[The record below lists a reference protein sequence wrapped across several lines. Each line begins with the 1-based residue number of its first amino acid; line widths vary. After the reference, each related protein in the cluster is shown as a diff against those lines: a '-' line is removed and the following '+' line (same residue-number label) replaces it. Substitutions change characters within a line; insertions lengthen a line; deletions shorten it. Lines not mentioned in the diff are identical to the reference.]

1 VLDREAILA
10 RLDKLD
16 EYAKI
21 LRELQKAA
29 QSDFVADYHLYG
41 LAERYLQLSIECI
54 IDIGSLCITGLGLR
68 KPEDGQEVIDI
79 LREHK
84 VITDDLAARFEG
96 IVGFRNILVHE
107 YTRIDRYIVYQSLH
121 SHVSDL
127 EQFAGQ
133 ILALLKSA
141 ES

>member
-1 VLDREAILA
+1 MLDGEAILA

-16 EYAKI
+16 EYVRI

-29 QSDFVADYHLYG
+29 KSDFVADYHLHG
-41 LAERYLQLSIECI
+41 LAERYLQLCIECMV
-54 IDIGSLCITGLGLR
+54 DIGSLCITGLGLR
-68 KPEDGQEVIDI
+68 KPQDGQEVIDI

-84 VITDDLAARFEG
+84 IIHDDLAARFEG

-107 YTRIDRYIVYQSLH
+107 YTRIDRNIVYQSLH

-127 EQFAGQ
+127 SQFAEQ
-133 ILALLKSA
+133 IITLLQSTQP
-141 ES
+141 